1 MEYKRLEGYNM
12 FSKLVYLYHKKHR
25 YLESYVQYLIADK
38 TNFKPHKIKL
48 EITSKEN
55 NSKEFNHFIF
65 NYEGLKYDLLNDELK
80 IIA

>member
-1 MEYKRLEGYNM
+1 M

-55 NSKEFNHFIF
+55 NSEEFNHFIF
-65 NYEGLKYDLLNDELK
+65 NYERLRYDLLDYELR
-80 IIA
+80 IID

>member
-1 MEYKRLEGYNM
+1 MWYNALGGYIM
-12 FSKLVYLYHKKHR
+12 ISRLVYLYHKRHR
-25 YLESYVQYLIADK
+25 YLESYVQDLIANK

-65 NYEGLKYDLLNDELK
+65 NYEGLKYDLLDNELR